1 MTDILHVPY
10 TYFPDRTGGT
20 ETYVAALTRGLRE
33 RGLTSAI
40 AAPVDGGQPAEY
52 VHDDTTV
59 HRYRTSNALPLE
71 QLYGVG
77 DPLAAS
83 AFGEILDR
91 VQPRIVHIHAW
102 ASGISLLLLRAA
114 RARGIPVVFTYH
126 TPAVSC
132 ARGSLM
138 LYGEAVCD
146 GALFVDRCT
155 RCYLQHL
162 GLPLPVGRMM
172 GRVPP
177 TVGRAL
183 RVMKLEGGAWT
194 ALRMTELMHER
205 HSALGQLL
213 VEADELVAVQ
223 DWVFEL
229 LLFLGASPAKLSL
242 SRLTLP
248 MMSDANSGAQAAP
261 APRVA
266 RTAGH
271 LRLAFFGRVEK
282 LKGLDVVV
290 RALLSE
296 PALPARLDAYG
307 SPGAG
312 EGEALL
318 AALQLEARDDARITF
333 HPPVPTPAVVDVMR
347 EYDALVVPSIWMET
361 GPLVVPEALAAG
373 IPVLASNRGGIP
385 SFLTHDVDSLLLP
398 PGDQAAWATAIRRL
412 ATEPGLLERL
422 TLGVRPPEPM
432 DRVVREMIAIYRRQ
446 LAPHVPVGR

>member
-20 ETYVAALTRGLRE
+20 ETYVAALMRGLRDH
-33 RGLTSAI
+33 GLVSVV
-40 AAPVDGGQPAEY
+40 AAPVDGGPPAEY
-52 VHDDTTV
+52 VHDDTPV
-59 HRYRTSNALPLE
+59 YRYRTANALPLE
-71 QLYGVG
+71 QLYGAG

-83 AFGEILDR
+83 AFGDILDR
-91 VQPRIVHIHAW
+91 VQPRIVHMHAW

-126 TPAVSC
+126 TPSVSC

-146 GALFVDRCT
+146 GALFVGRCT
-155 RCYLQHL
+155 RCYLQSL
-162 GLPLPVGRMM
+162 GLPLPVARAM
-172 GRVPP
+172 GMVPP

-183 RVMKLEGGAWT
+183 RSMNLEGGPWT
-194 ALRMTELMHER
+194 ALRMTELMDER
-205 HSALGQLL
+205 HSAFGQLL

-223 DWVFEL
+223 DWVFDL
-229 LLFLGASPAKLSL
+229 LLFLGASREKLSL

-248 MMSDANSGAQAAP
+248 MMSDADSGTGAVRT
-261 APRVA
+261 PRVRRPA
-266 RTAGH
+266 DN

-282 LKGLDVVV
+282 LKGLHIVV
-290 RALLSE
+290 RALLSQ
-296 PALPARLDAYG
+296 PALPARLDVYG
-307 SPGAG
+307 SPSAGA
-312 EGEALL
+312 GEALL
-318 AALQLEARDDARITF
+318 AALQREARDDARITF

-347 EYDALVVPSIWMET
+347 EYDALVVPSLWMET

-385 SFLTHDVDSLLLP
+385 SFLTHEVDSLLLP
-398 PGDQAAWATAIRRL
+398 PGDEAAWAAAIRRL
-412 ATEPGLLERL
+412 ATEAGLLERL
-422 TLGVRPPEPM
+422 TRGVRPPEPM

-446 LAPHVPVGR
+446 LAPHVPAGQ